1 MALTGNGRRFQSRR
15 GCREYYFLRL
25 LAALCA
31 QNGEASCKQRESAN
45 GETRINFWSLVSF
58 WVVILIVIVPR
69 MGISKS
75 AHSKS

>member
-1 MALTGNGRRFQSRR
+1 MALTGNGRRFQPRR

-45 GETRINFWSLVSF
+45 CEAWINFWSIVSF
-58 WVVILIVIVPR
+58 WVAILIVIVPR